1 MSDKVRVSEIAK
13 ELGIA
18 SKEVVEKAQ
27 AMGMS
32 NIKTASN
39 SVSMDEAEKI
49 VNFIINGVPPEPPKP
64 KVRVVKKAKPKTE
77 ADTAPEEKKPAPES
91 VTEAGA
97 APKEAVSAE
106 TGKTE
111 VPAAAESEKP
121 AADAAEKKTEVP
133 AAQKPEETP
142 AAETAPKEEAKK
154 AGVKKPGSPLKQVT
168 PIKRAGLRIKK
179 KNRPA
184 QQEQTAAA
192 SREAARLSSYGK
204 LNADVLEELARKK
217 KQKKGAKSTPTQRK
231 SSGTELDIFGGS
243 LSDVSMDYADDEVV
257 LLDLSEVTQ
266 DKPKLPEEP
275 RKPREKKPVGRNA
288 NKRGGGHRPRQVSR
302 GRRKKYTKEKAGD
315 EIVTHVEIPEDIR
328 VYEFAEKLKQPI
340 SEVIKVLFNLGMMV
354 TKNDFL
360 GKDEIEILAEEFEV
374 EVTTIDPTKQFD
386 YEETYEAEAG
396 GNEEGMVER
405 PPVITIMGHVDH
417 GKTSLLDAIRNAR
430 VAAGEAGGITQHIGA
445 YTVEQKG
452 KKITF
457 IDTPGHAAFSAMR
470 ARGAQATDIIII
482 VVAADDGVK
491 PQTVEAIKHAK
502 EAGAPVIVAVNK
514 IDKPDANPDL
524 VKGQMAEQGITP
536 VDWGGDVEFVPVSAK
551 TGEGLDELLDNILL
565 TAEVMELKA
574 NPEAPAKA
582 VVVESSVEK
591 GRGPVAT
598 VIVQN
603 GTLHIGDNVVCGKA
617 YGRVRSLINDQGKQ
631 IKEVGPSETAV
642 VVGLNEVPAAGDTM
656 IAMKSDRE
664 AREFAQKRA
673 EYERQKEL
681 SASTKTS
688 LDELTALIAEGKLK
702 TLKVVLK
709 TDVHGSLEAIK
720 SSLLA
725 LRNDE
730 VKVDII
736 SSGVGGITENDVELV
751 NNSENAVLLGF
762 NVRPTGA
769 VKAAA
774 KQKGVE
780 IRTYTVIYQLIDDI
794 TGMLTG
800 MMAPKYTEEHSGQAE
815 VREVFKIPKGMVAGC
830 IVVDGKLVRGG
841 PVRVIRDGVVIHEGE
856 LTSLKRFKDDVKEVG
871 TGYECGVVLNG
882 YDDVRVGDVIETFTR
897 VEQKVEL

>member
-1 MSDKVRVSEIAK
+1 MSDKVRVHEIAK
-13 ELGIA
+13 ELGIT
-18 SKEVVEKAQ
+18 SKEVVDKAQ
-27 AMGMS
+27 GMGIE
-32 NIKTASN
+32 NLKTASS
-39 SVSMDEAEKI
+39 SVSMEEAERI
-49 VNFIINGVPPEPPKP
+49 MNFIMNVAPSAPPKP
-64 KVRVVKKAKPKTE
+64 KIRVVKKAASKQPAEPKTE
-77 ADTAPEEKKPAPES
+77 APAKPEKPVAEPAVETEAQPPRRAETEAAGGTPVAEAKQSVPTEKAETKPTGQQREESVKASPVEEKKP
-91 VTEAGA
+91 GL
-97 APKEAVSAE
+97 KEVA
-106 TGKTE
+106 
-111 VPAAAESEKP
+111 
-121 AADAAEKKTEVP
+121 
-133 AAQKPEETP
+133 
-142 AAETAPKEEAKK
+142 
-154 AGVKKPGSPLKQVT
+154 
-168 PIKRAGLRIKK
+168 PIKRSGLRIKK
-179 KNRPA
+179 KKRPS
-184 QQEQTAAA
+184 EEETSKVDA
-192 SREAARLSSYGK
+192 SKEAARLSSYGK
-204 LNADVLEELARKK
+204 LNADVMEELA
-217 KQKKGAKSTPTQRK
+217 QKKRPRKTTKSPTQRK
-231 SSGTELDIFGGS
+231 SSGTSLDIFGGEMA
-243 LSDVSMDYADDEVV
+243 DVSMDYEEDEVV
-257 LLDLSEVTQ
+257 LLDLSEATQ
-266 DKPKLPEEP
+266 DKPKIEEEP
-275 RKPREKKPVGRNA
+275 RKPREKKPVGR
-288 NKRGGGHRPRQVSR
+288 GGGKKTGGNRPRQVSR
-302 GRRKKYTKEKAGD
+302 GKRKKYTKEKTA
-315 EIVTHVEIPEDIR
+315 EEVVTHVEIPEDIR

-374 EVTTIDPTKQFD
+374 EVTTIDLKDEFN
-386 YEETYEAEAG
+386 YEETYEETEVDD
-396 GNEEGMVER
+396 NLQER

-445 YTVEQKG
+445 YTVRQKG

-470 ARGAQATDIIII
+470 ERGAQATDIIII

-491 PQTVEAIKHAK
+491 PQTLEAIKHAK
-502 EAGAPVIVAVNK
+502 AAEAPVIVAMNK
-514 IDKPDANPDL
+514 MDKADANPDL
-524 VKGQMAEQGITP
+524 VKGQMSENGMTP
-536 VDWGGDVEFVPVSAK
+536 VDWGGEIEFVPVSAK
-551 TGEGLDELLDNILL
+551 TGDGIDDLLDNILL
-565 TAEVMELKA
+565 TAEVMELQA
-574 NPEAPAKA
+574 NPDAPAKA
-582 VVVESSVEK
+582 VVVESSIEK
-591 GRGPVAT
+591 GRGPVGT

-603 GTLHIGDNVVCGKA
+603 GTLKVGDNVVCGKA
-617 YGRVRSLINDQGKQ
+617 YGRVRALIDDKRQQ
-631 IKEVGPSETAV
+631 IKAIGPSETAV

-656 IAMKSDRE
+656 VATESDKE

-709 TDVHGSLEAIK
+709 TDVHGSLEAIRT
-720 SSLLA
+720 SLTA
-725 LRNDE
+725 LRNEE

-751 NNSENAVLLGF
+751 NNSENCVLLGF

-769 VKAAA
+769 VKAIA
-774 KQKGVE
+774 KQRGVD

-800 MMAPKYTEEHSGQAE
+800 MMAPKFSEEHSGQAD

-830 IVVDGKLVRGG
+830 MVVDGKMVRGG

-871 TGYECGVVLNG
+871 NGYECGVVLNG
-882 YDDVRVGDVIETFTR
+882 YDDVRVGDVIETFVR